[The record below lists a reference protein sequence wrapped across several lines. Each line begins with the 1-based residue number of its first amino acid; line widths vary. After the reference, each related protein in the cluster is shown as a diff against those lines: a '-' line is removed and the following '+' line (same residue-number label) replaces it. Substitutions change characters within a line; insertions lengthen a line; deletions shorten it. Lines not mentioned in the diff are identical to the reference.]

1 MNVRRQM
8 IVGLSVSAALMCA
21 GAVSAGPLVPPAGPI
36 APTHKTLSDVEPRI
50 AINSTNTPGDA
61 DSRFQIS
68 QPGSYYLTGNIMG
81 GVGRSG
87 IEIVASGVTVDLN
100 GFELVGVAGSLDGIK
115 GETAIQNVSVRNGTI
130 RGWGGD
136 GVDLAVSEGCH
147 AMNLIASEN
156 VGSGIV
162 LGDGSFMSGCIAS
175 MNVGFIGLSLDDGST
190 MVDCTAYA
198 NTGRGLAVDAGG
210 TITNC
215 TAYANGTEG
224 IAGGQGAT
232 IQHCT
237 SRLNGSHGIRVS
249 SGCTVRNNTCY
260 RNGFG
265 GVGAGVSTSG
275 GDNRIEGN
283 HCAAGGIGIEVN
295 GTGSI
300 IVRNTCAGNTTDWD
314 IAADNIFGPII
325 DRRTPGSGAV
335 LGFAAAGTLGSTDA
349 NANYSH

>member
-1 MNVRRQM
+1 MRSNLFTVRM
-8 IVGLSVSAALMCA
+8 FILSALLLSPAAIF
-21 GAVSAGPLVPPAGPI
+21 AGPLTPPAGPI
-36 APTHKTLSDVEPRI
+36 APTPGPEPRI

-81 GVGRSG
+81 AFGRSG
-87 IEIVASGVTVDLN
+87 IEIVASGVTIDLN

-115 GETAIQNVSVRNGTI
+115 GDPAIQNVRIQNGTI
-130 RGWGGD
+130 SGWGD
-136 GVDLAVSEGCH
+136 HGVDLVGVERCH
-147 AMNLIASEN
+147 VTNVIATAN
-156 VGSGIV
+156 TGSGIQ
-162 LGDGSFMSGCIAS
+162 LGSGSFMSGCIAS
-175 MNVGFIGLSLDDGST
+175 LNAGFIGLSLDDGCT
-190 MVDCTAYA
+190 MVDCTAFG

-215 TAYANGTEG
+215 TAYANGAEG
-224 IAGGQGAT
+224 IVGGQGAT

-237 SRLNGSHGIRVS
+237 SRLNTSHGIRVS

-260 RNGFG
+260 RNSFG
-265 GVGAGVSTSG
+265 GVGAGVSTTG

-300 IVRNTCAGNTTDWD
+300 IIRNTCAGNTTDWD

-325 DRRTPGSGAV
+325 DRRTPGSAAV